1 MGVLRMDMD
10 SSKIVITV
18 VGKDKVGIIAAVTG
32 VLAASKVNILDIS
45 QTIMQSFFTMI
56 LVADTIDTTIDFSDL
71 VIRLEET
78 GNELGVKIS
87 VQREDVFNYM
97 HRI

>member
-1 MGVLRMDMD
+1 MMKD
-10 SSKIVITV
+10 SKIVITV
-18 VGKDKVGIIAAVTG
+18 VGKDRVGIIAAVTG
-32 VLAASKVNILDIS
+32 VLSDNGVNILDIS

-56 LVADTIDTTIDFSDL
+56 LIADTKNMNTTYSEL
-71 VIRLEET
+71 LNKLEDVGT
-78 GNELGVKIS
+78 KLGVKIT

>member
-1 MGVLRMDMD
+1 ME

-18 VGKDKVGIIAAVTG
+18 VGKDRVGIIAAVTG
-32 VLAASKVNILDIS
+32 VLADTHVNILDIS
-45 QTIMQSFFTMI
+45 QTIMQNFFTMI
-56 LVADTIDTTIDFSDL
+56 LVADTNSTKIDYSDL
-71 VIRLEET
+71 LIRLEDT
-78 GNELGVKIS
+78 GNELGVKIT